1 MAISRVGS
9 ASAQATTI
17 TIPTHQSGD
26 LILICANRN
35 NTTAPTIPSGWIVMS
50 NTGAS
55 GVSSAIGWKLAQSTS
70 ETSGTWTNTS
80 VMHCAVYR
88 GSTGVLVVSS
98 SISGAV
104 GTSTSVSYAAT
115 ANGLVYR
122 SGVDD
127 NWYIGTGIQLN
138 STNSLE
144 TAPSGMANVNF
155 ESSAGVWKSVLH
167 DTNASQLSNWSAAN
181 TTVTTSAA
189 YITRVL
195 QLFEFD
201 GPAFGGGGG
210 IFFRP
215 GMSGGMS
222 E

>member
-1 MAISRVGS
+1 VAISRVGS

-26 LILICANRN
+26 LILIVATRN
-35 NTTAPTIPSGWIVMS
+35 NSAAATVPSGWVTLS
-50 NTGAS
+50 NIGS
-55 GVSSAIGWKLAQSTS
+55 GGISFAIGWKLAKSSS
-70 ETSGTWTNTS
+70 ETSGTWTNAS
-80 VMHCAVYR
+80 AIHCAVYR
-88 GSTGVLVVSS
+88 GSAGVLAFSTASTITTATSATVQY
-98 SISGAV
+98 GAL
-104 GTSTSVSYAAT
+104 
-115 ANGLVYR
+115 ANYR
-122 SGVDD
+122 AGVLD
-127 NWYIGTGIQLN
+127 NWYVGTAFQLN

-144 TAPSGMANVNF
+144 TAPTGMTNVNV
-155 ESSAGVWKSVLH
+155 ESSAGNWKSVLH
-167 DTNASQLSNWSAAN
+167 DTNASQLSNWASTNVA
-181 TTVTTSAA
+181 VTTSATWRA
-189 YITRVL
+189 AVL

>member
-1 MAISRVGS
+1 
-9 ASAQATTI
+9 
-17 TIPTHQSGD
+17 
-26 LILICANRN
+26 
-35 NTTAPTIPSGWIVMS
+35 
-50 NTGAS
+50 
-55 GVSSAIGWKLAQSTS
+55 
-70 ETSGTWTNTS
+70 
-80 VMHCAVYR
+80 MHCAVYR
-88 GSTGVLVVSS
+88 GSTGILTISS
-98 SISGAV
+98 AIGLGFA
-104 GTSTSVSYAAT
+104 TSTSVSYSAQT
-115 ANGLVYR
+115 NGLVYR

-144 TAPSGMANVNF
+144 TAPSGMTNINF

-167 DTNASQLSNWSAAN
+167 DTNASQLSNWAGAS
-181 TTVTTSAA
+181 TTVATSAT
-189 YITRVL
+189 YLTRVL

>member
-26 LILICANRN
+26 LILIVANRN
-35 NTTAPTIPSGWIVMS
+35 NSTAATIPSGWVAYS
-50 NTGAS
+50 VS
-55 GVSSAIGWKLAQSTS
+55 GTNVSSAIGWKLAESSS
-70 ETSGTWTNTS
+70 EVSGTWTNAS
-80 VMHCAVYR
+80 VLHCAVYR
-88 GSTGVLVVSS
+88 ASGILAISTAIAATVANSSTIIYPGLGNYRAGVL
-98 SISGAV
+98 
-104 GTSTSVSYAAT
+104 
-115 ANGLVYR
+115 
-122 SGVDD
+122 D
-127 NWYIGTGIQLN
+127 NWYVATAIQLN

-144 TAPSGMANVNF
+144 TAPSGMANINV
-155 ESSAGVWKSVLH
+155 ESSSGVWKSVLH
-167 DTNASQLSNWSAAN
+167 DTNASQLSNWASTNA
-181 TTVTTSAA
+181 TLTTSATYA
-189 YITRVL
+189 SRVL
-195 QLFEFD
+195 QLIEFD